1 MLSPQQIEKINKTIS
16 NRVFNYNGILIN
28 GVDTNANI
36 DFKIEFLGYKKMISV
51 GEYYNY
57 LKVGVTII
65 GLNDGLS
72 KLILSDINY
81 LGNNHYQFFKNSLY
95 HFYSS
100 LESYI
105 SSVIKLF
112 DNEDSLITICDIKL
126 DLRKKPLT
134 MNEGRMS
141 RVALKT
147 VNEGRMSRVA
157 LKTVVRDI
165 IYKVKEGKKGL
176 FYLPKED
183 ESYEF
188 TNLPFSF
195 DVELTLKTSGNI
207 KDYQMN
213 GYYSSEEDV
222 VEIIIIFNPNRFKE
236 YVYNLIGE
244 LNEVLA
250 HELEH
255 GHQNYRGEFEDRSDA
270 DTKDSLVYYTQEH
283 EIPAQYTGF
292 KRLAK
297 LRKVP
302 FSSVVNDW
310 FRTHKDIHGLT
321 DDEEKIVID
330 KILNFKR

>member
-1 MLSPQQIEKINKTIS
+1 MLTNQQIEKINKTIS
-16 NRVFNYNGILIN
+16 NKVFNYVGPLIN
-28 GVDTNANI
+28 GVNRNADIN
-36 DFKIEFLGYKKMISV
+36 FKIEFLGYKEMISV
-51 GEYYNY
+51 GDYYNY
-57 LKVGVTII
+57 LKVDVTIVE
-65 GLNDGLS
+65 LKDELS
-72 KLILSDINY
+72 KLFLSEEDPMDWKI
-81 LGNNHYQFFKNSLY
+81 FFQTSLY

-105 SSVIKLF
+105 SSVIKMF
-112 DNEDSLITICDIKL
+112 DNEDSRITIWGIKL
-126 DLRKKPLT
+126 DLKKEKPT
-134 MNEGRMS
+134 M
-141 RVALKT
+141 
-147 VNEGRMSRVA
+147 NEGRMSRVA

-165 IYKVKEGKKGL
+165 IYKVKEGKKGF
-176 FYLPKED
+176 FYLPEED

-195 DVELTLKTSGNI
+195 DVELTLKISGNI

-213 GYYSSEEDV
+213 GYYSPEDEV
-222 VEIIIIFNPNRFKE
+222 VEIIIIFNPKRFKE
-236 YVYNLIGE
+236 YAYNLIGE

-255 GHQNYRGEFEDRSDA
+255 GHQNYRGEFENKDDA
-270 DTKDSLVYYTQEH
+270 DTKESLVYYTQEH
-283 EIPAQYTGF
+283 EIPAQYVGF

-297 LRKVP
+297 LRKEP
-302 FSSVVNDW
+302 LSSVVNDW

>member
-1 MLSPQQIEKINKTIS
+1 MLTNQQIEKINKTIS

-36 DFKIEFLGYKKMISV
+36 DFKIEFLGYKKMINV

-72 KLILSDINY
+72 KLILSDNNY
-81 LGNNHYQFFKNSLY
+81 LGNNQYQFFKNSLY

-112 DNEDSLITICDIKL
+112 DNEDSLITIWDIKL
-126 DLRKKPLT
+126 DLKKEKPT
-134 MNEGRMS
+134 M
-141 RVALKT
+141 
-147 VNEGRMSRVA
+147 NEGRMSRVA

-165 IYKVKEGKKGL
+165 IYKVKEGKKGF

-183 ESYEF
+183 DSYEF

-213 GYYSSEEDV
+213 GYYSPEDEV
-222 VEIIIIFNPNRFKE
+222 VEIIIIFNPKRFKE
-236 YVYNLIGE
+236 YAYNLIGE

-255 GHQNYRGEFEDRSDA
+255 GHQNDRGEFENRDDT
-270 DTKDSLVYYTQEH
+270 DTKESLVYYTQEH
-283 EIPAQYTGF
+283 EIPAQYVGF

-297 LRKVP
+297 LRKEP
-302 FSSVVNDW
+302 LSSVVNDW

>member
-1 MLSPQQIEKINKTIS
+1 MLSDQQIEKINKTIS
-16 NRVFNYNGILIN
+16 NKVFNYRGPLIN
-28 GVDTNANI
+28 GVERNVNI
-36 DFKIEFLGYKKMISV
+36 DFKIKFLGYKQMISV
-51 GEYYNY
+51 GEYYDY
-57 LKVGVTII
+57 LKVDVTIVE
-65 GLNDGLS
+65 LKDDLS
-72 KLILSDINY
+72 KLFLSEEDPMDWKI
-81 LGNNHYQFFKNSLY
+81 FFQTSLY
-95 HFYSS
+95 HFYSN

-105 SSVIKLF
+105 SSVIKMF
-112 DNEDSLITICDIKL
+112 DNEESRITIWGIKL
-126 DLRKKPLT
+126 DLKKEKPT
-134 MNEGRMS
+134 M
-141 RVALKT
+141 
-147 VNEGRMSRVA
+147 NEGRMSRVA

-165 IYKVKEGKKGL
+165 IYKVKEGKKGF
-176 FYLPKED
+176 FYLPEED

-195 DVELTLKTSGNI
+195 DVELTLKTSGNV

-213 GYYSSEEDV
+213 GYYSPEDDV
-222 VEIIIIFNPNRFKE
+222 VEIIIIFNPKRFNE

-255 GHQNYRGEFEDRSDA
+255 GHQNYRGEFEDRDDA

-283 EIPAQYTGF
+283 EIPAQYAGF

-297 LRKVP
+297 LRKEP
-302 FSSVVNDW
+302 LSSVVNDW

>member
-1 MLSPQQIEKINKTIS
+1 MLIPQQIEKINKTIS

-72 KLILSDINY
+72 KLILSDNNY
-81 LGNNHYQFFKNSLY
+81 LGNNQYQFFKNSLY

-283 EIPAQYTGF
+283 EIPAQYAGF

>member
-141 RVALKT
+141 RVALKK

-222 VEIIIIFNPNRFKE
+222 VEIIIIFNPNR
-236 YVYNLIGE
+236 
-244 LNEVLA
+244 
-250 HELEH
+250 
-255 GHQNYRGEFEDRSDA
+255 S
-270 DTKDSLVYYTQEH
+270 SS
-283 EIPAQYTGF
+283 
-292 KRLAK
+292 RL
-297 LRKVP
+297 R
-302 FSSVVNDW
+302 
-310 FRTHKDIHGLT
+310 RIY
-321 DDEEKIVID
+321 
-330 KILNFKR
+330 

>member
-1 MLSPQQIEKINKTIS
+1 MLTNQQIEKINKTIS
-16 NRVFNYNGILIN
+16 NKVFNYVGPLIN
-28 GVDTNANI
+28 GVDTKVNI
-36 DFKIEFLGYKKMISV
+36 DFKIKFLGYKEMISV

-57 LKVGVTII
+57 LKVGITIV
-65 GLNDGLS
+65 GLNDPLS
-72 KLILSDINY
+72 KLIISDDNY
-81 LGNNHYQFFKNSLY
+81 LGDNQYQFFKNNLY
-95 HFYSS
+95 YFYSS
-100 LESYI
+100 LESDI
-105 SSVIKLF
+105 SSVIKMF
-112 DNEDSLITICDIKL
+112 DNEDSRITIWDIKL
-126 DLRKKPLT
+126 DLEKEKSK
-134 MNEGRMS
+134 M
-141 RVALKT
+141 
-147 VNEGRMSRVA
+147 NEGRMSRVA

-165 IYKVKEGKKGL
+165 IYKVKEGKKGF

-183 ESYEF
+183 DSYEF

-213 GYYSSEEDV
+213 GYYSPEDEV
-222 VEIIIIFNPNRFKE
+222 VEIIIIFNPKRFKE
-236 YVYNLIGE
+236 YAYNLIGE

-255 GHQNYRGEFEDRSDA
+255 GHQNYRGEFENRNDA
-270 DTKDSLVYYTQEH
+270 DTKESLVYYTQEH
-283 EIPAQYTGF
+283 EIPAQYAGF

-297 LRKVP
+297 LRKEP
-302 FSSVVNDW
+302 LSSIVNDW

>member
-134 MNEGRMS
+134 M
-141 RVALKT
+141 
-147 VNEGRMSRVA
+147 NEGRMSRVA

-302 FSSVVNDW
+302 FISVVNDW

>member
-1 MLSPQQIEKINKTIS
+1 MLTNQQIDKINNTIS
-16 NRVFNYNGILIN
+16 NKVFNYSGPLIN
-28 GVDTNANI
+28 GVDRNVDIN
-36 DFKIEFLGYKKMISV
+36 FKIEFLGYKQMISV
-51 GEYYNY
+51 GDYYNY
-57 LKVGVTII
+57 LKVGVTIVE
-65 GLNDGLS
+65 LKDELS
-72 KLILSDINY
+72 KLVISGDN
-81 LGNNHYQFFKNSLY
+81 GSKNDGSMDWKGFFQTSLY
-95 HFYSS
+95 HFYHN

-105 SSVIKLF
+105 SSVIKMF
-112 DNEDSLITICDIKL
+112 DYEDSRITIWDVKL
-126 DLRKKPLT
+126 NLKKEETT
-134 MNEGRMS
+134 MNEGRIS
-141 RVALKT
+141 RI
-147 VNEGRMSRVA
+147 A

-165 IYKVKEGKKGL
+165 IHKVKEGKEGF
-176 FYLPKED
+176 FYLPEEED
-183 ESYEF
+183 GSYEF
-188 TNLPFSF
+188 TNLSFSI

-213 GYYSSEEDV
+213 GYYSPEDDV
-222 VEIIIIFNPNRFKE
+222 VEIIIIFNPKRFKE

-255 GHQNYRGEFEDRSDA
+255 GQQNYRGEFEDRDDD

-283 EIPAQYTGF
+283 EIPAQYAGF

-297 LRKVP
+297 LRKEP
-302 FSSVVNDW
+302 LSSVVNDW

>member
-1 MLSPQQIEKINKTIS
+1 MLTNQQIEKINNTIS
-16 NRVFNYNGILIN
+16 NKVFNYSGPLIN
-28 GVDTNANI
+28 GVERNVDIN
-36 DFKIEFLGYKKMISV
+36 FKIEFLGYKEMISV

-57 LKVGVTII
+57 LKVGVTIVE
-65 GLNDGLS
+65 LKDELS
-72 KLILSDINY
+72 KLVLSGDI
-81 LGNNHYQFFKNSLY
+81 GGKDSGSMDWKGFFQSTSLY
-95 HFYSS
+95 YFYSN

-105 SSVIKLF
+105 SSVIKMF
-112 DNEDSLITICDIKL
+112 DNEDNRITIWDIKL
-126 DLRKKPLT
+126 DLKKEQST
-134 MNEGRMS
+134 M
-141 RVALKT
+141 
-147 VNEGRMSRVA
+147 NEGRMSRVA

-165 IYKVKEGKKGL
+165 IYKVKEGKKGF
-176 FYLPKED
+176 FYLPEED

-213 GYYSSEEDV
+213 GYYSPEDEV
-222 VEIIIIFNPNRFKE
+222 VEIIIIFNPKRFKE
-236 YVYNLIGE
+236 YTYNLIGE

-255 GHQNYRGEFEDRSDA
+255 GHQNYRGEFEDRDDA

-283 EIPAQYTGF
+283 EIPAQYAGF

-297 LRKVP
+297 LRKEP
-302 FSSVVNDW
+302 LSTVVNDW

>member
-1 MLSPQQIEKINKTIS
+1 MLSNQQIEKINTTIS
-16 NRVFNYNGILIN
+16 NKAFNYQGEILN
-28 GVDTNANI
+28 GVDTKVNI
-36 DFKIEFLGYKKMISV
+36 DFKIEFLGYKEMISV

-57 LKVGVTII
+57 LKVGITIVE
-65 GLNDGLS
+65 LNDPLS
-72 KLILSDINY
+72 KLIFSGDKNDNLMDWKV
-81 LGNNHYQFFKNSLY
+81 FFKASLY
-95 HFYSS
+95 YFYSS

-105 SSVIKLF
+105 SSVIKMF
-112 DNEDSLITICDIKL
+112 DSEDSRITIWDIKL
-126 DLRKKPLT
+126 DLEKEKPK
-134 MNEGRMS
+134 M
-141 RVALKT
+141 
-147 VNEGRMSRVA
+147 NEGRMSRVA

-165 IYKVKEGKKGL
+165 IYKVKEGKKGF

-183 ESYEF
+183 DSYEF

-213 GYYSSEEDV
+213 GYYSPEDEV
-222 VEIIIIFNPNRFKE
+222 VEIIIIFNPKRFKE
-236 YVYNLIGE
+236 YAYNLIGE

-255 GHQNYRGEFEDRSDA
+255 GHQNYRGEFENRNDA
-270 DTKDSLVYYTQEH
+270 DTKESLVYYTQEH
-283 EIPAQYTGF
+283 EIPAQYAGF

-297 LRKVP
+297 LRKEP
-302 FSSVVNDW
+302 LSSIVNDW

>member
-1 MLSPQQIEKINKTIS
+1 MLTNQQIEKINKTIS

-72 KLILSDINY
+72 KLILSDNNY
-81 LGNNHYQFFKNSLY
+81 LGNNQYQFFKNSLY

-112 DNEDSLITICDIKL
+112 DNEDSLITIWDIKL
-126 DLRKKPLT
+126 DLKKEKPT
-134 MNEGRMS
+134 M
-141 RVALKT
+141 
-147 VNEGRMSRVA
+147 NEGRMSRVA

-165 IYKVKEGKKGL
+165 IYKVKEGKKGF

-183 ESYEF
+183 DSYEF

-213 GYYSSEEDV
+213 GYYSPEDEV
-222 VEIIIIFNPNRFKE
+222 VEIIIIFNPKRFKE
-236 YVYNLIGE
+236 YAYNLIGE

-255 GHQNYRGEFEDRSDA
+255 GHQNYRGEFENRDDT
-270 DTKDSLVYYTQEH
+270 DTKESLVYYTQEH
-283 EIPAQYTGF
+283 EIPAQYVGF

-297 LRKVP
+297 LRKEP
-302 FSSVVNDW
+302 LSSVVNDW

>member
-1 MLSPQQIEKINKTIS
+1 MLSNQQIEKINKTS
-16 NRVFNYNGILIN
+16 SDKVFNYSGPLIN
-28 GVDTNANI
+28 GVDMDANI
-36 DFKIEFLGYKKMISV
+36 DFKIEFLGYKQMISV

-57 LKVGVTII
+57 LKVGVTIV
-65 GLNDGLS
+65 GLKDKLS
-72 KLILSDINY
+72 KLVL
-81 LGNNHYQFFKNSLY
+81 LGDDGKGNIDSMDWKVFFQTSLY
-95 HFYSS
+95 HFYSN

-105 SSVIKLF
+105 SSVIKMF
-112 DNEDSLITICDIKL
+112 DNEDSRITIWDIKL
-126 DLRKKPLT
+126 DLKKDQLK

-141 RVALKT
+141 RIAL
-147 VNEGRMSRVA
+147 R
-157 LKTVVRDI
+157 TVVRDI
-165 IYKVKEGKKGL
+165 MYKVKEGKKGF
-176 FYLPKED
+176 FYLPED
-183 ESYEF
+183 DSSYEF

-213 GYYSSEEDV
+213 GYYSPEDEV
-222 VEIIIIFNPNRFKE
+222 VEIIIIFNPKRFNE
-236 YVYNLIGE
+236 YAYNMIGE

-255 GHQNYRGEFEDRSDA
+255 GHQNYRGEFEDRDDA

-283 EIPAQYTGF
+283 EIPAQYAGF

-297 LRKVP
+297 LRKEP
-302 FSSVVNDW
+302 LSSVVNDW

>member
-1 MLSPQQIEKINKTIS
+1 MLSDQQIEKINKTIS
-16 NRVFNYNGILIN
+16 NKVFNYRGPLIN
-28 GVDTNANI
+28 GVERNVNI
-36 DFKIEFLGYKKMISV
+36 DFKLEFLGYKQMISV
-51 GEYYNY
+51 GEYYDY
-57 LKVGVTII
+57 LKVDVTIVE
-65 GLNDGLS
+65 LKDELS
-72 KLILSDINY
+72 KLFLSEEDPMDWKI
-81 LGNNHYQFFKNSLY
+81 FFQTSLY
-95 HFYSS
+95 HFYSN

-105 SSVIKLF
+105 SSVIKMF
-112 DNEDSLITICDIKL
+112 DNEDSRITIWGIKL
-126 DLRKKPLT
+126 DLKKEKPT
-134 MNEGRMS
+134 MNEGRI
-141 RVALKT
+141 
-147 VNEGRMSRVA
+147 SRVA

-165 IYKVKEGKKGL
+165 IYKVKEGKKGF
-176 FYLPKED
+176 FYLPEED

-195 DVELTLKTSGNI
+195 DVELTLKTSGNV

-213 GYYSSEEDV
+213 GYYSPEDEV
-222 VEIIIIFNPNRFKE
+222 VEIIIIFNPKRFNE
-236 YVYNLIGE
+236 YAYNLIGE

-255 GHQNYRGEFEDRSDA
+255 GHQNYRGEFEDKDDA

-283 EIPAQYTGF
+283 EIPAQYAGF

-297 LRKVP
+297 LRKEP
-302 FSSVVNDW
+302 LSSVVNDW

>member
-1 MLSPQQIEKINKTIS
+1 MLSDQQIEKINKTIS
-16 NRVFNYNGILIN
+16 NKIFNYQGEILN
-28 GVDTNANI
+28 GVDTKVNI
-36 DFKIEFLGYKKMISV
+36 DFKIKFLGYKEMISV

-57 LKVGVTII
+57 LKVGITIV
-65 GLNDGLS
+65 GLNDQLS
-72 KLILSDINY
+72 KLILSGDS
-81 LGNNHYQFFKNSLY
+81 GDKNNDVIDWKVFFQTSLY
-95 HFYSS
+95 HFYSNI
-100 LESYI
+100 ESYI
-105 SSVIKLF
+105 SSVIKMF
-112 DNEDSLITICDIKL
+112 DNEDSRITIWDIKL
-126 DLRKKPLT
+126 DLKKEEST
-134 MNEGRMS
+134 M
-141 RVALKT
+141 
-147 VNEGRMSRVA
+147 NEGRMSRVA

-165 IYKVKEGKKGL
+165 IYKVKEGKKGF
-176 FYLPKED
+176 FYLPEED

-195 DVELTLKTSGNI
+195 DVELTLKTSGNV

-213 GYYSSEEDV
+213 GYYSPEDDV
-222 VEIIIIFNPNRFKE
+222 VEIIIIFNPKRFNE
-236 YVYNLIGE
+236 YAYNLIGE

-255 GHQNYRGEFEDRSDA
+255 GHQNYRGEFEDRDDV

-283 EIPAQYTGF
+283 EIPAQYAGF

-297 LRKVP
+297 LKKEP
-302 FSSVVNDW
+302 LSSVVNDW